1 MLNQSSKLNYGID
14 APGVI
19 RNFLL
24 IGIVMAIGDWFIP
37 PLSIFDTR
45 FSVGLVLCGVSLMP
59 IALGIS
65 MLVYGI
71 WGSSMFETECLT

>member
-37 PLSIFDTR
+37 PLSIFDLAFR
-45 FSVGLVLCGVSLMP
+45 SVSYF
-59 IALGIS
+59 A
-65 MLVYGI
+65 
-71 WGSSMFETECLT
+71 ECL